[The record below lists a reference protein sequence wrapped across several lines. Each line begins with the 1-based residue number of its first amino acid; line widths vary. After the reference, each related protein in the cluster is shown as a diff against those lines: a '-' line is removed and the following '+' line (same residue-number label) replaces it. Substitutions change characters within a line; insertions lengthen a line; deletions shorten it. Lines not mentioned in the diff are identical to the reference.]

1 MTKRI
6 TVIQGHPDTDKE
18 HLDHA
23 LAASYISGAKKGG
36 HEIRIVEVA
45 LLDFPI
51 IRCQKDW
58 DSGAVPADIVEAQDK
73 IRWADHLLIV
83 YPLWMGTMPAL
94 FKAFLEQ
101 VFRPGFAF
109 EQQQNCP
116 PKKALE
122 RKSCRVVVTMGMPAF
137 IYRWYFGA
145 HSVKNLKR
153 NILLF
158 CGIRPVRTSLFGM
171 VDNPKRRTKW
181 LKIMRDLGQAAS

>member
-1 MTKRI
+1 MAKRI
-6 TVIQGHPDTDKE
+6 TVIQGHPDANPK

-23 LAASYISGAKKGG
+23 LAASYIEGAEKGG
-36 HEIRIVEVA
+36 HDVRVVEVA
-45 LLDFPI
+45 ALNFPL
-51 IRCQKDW
+51 IRSQEDW
-58 DSGAVPADIVEAQDK
+58 DKSPVPRDIIDAQEK
-73 IRWADHLLIV
+73 IRWAQHLLIV

-109 EQQQNCP
+109 EQQQNGP
-116 PKKALE
+116 PKKALK
-122 RKSCRVVVTMGMPAF
+122 RKSCRIVVTMGMPAF
-137 IYRWYFGA
+137 IYRWYFGG

-171 VDNPKRRTKW
+171 VDSPKRRTKW
-181 LKIMRDLGQAAS
+181 LKKMCDLGQAAS